1 MFRGEHWT
9 QSEGAASEFGLQLV
23 RSARGSGAPVAG
35 VIRQGSGPGVGGNSG
50 AQALGLAML
59 FGAARVLL
67 LGYDMQFRGAQAHW
81 HGHHGKGLNNPRH
94 GSLAGW
100 AKGFEVL
107 ARELR
112 GVDVINCS
120 RETAITAFPRAPL
133 QECLSE

>member
-9 QSEGAASEFGLQLV
+9 QSEGAASEFGLHRV
-23 RSARGSGAPVAG
+23 PSARGAGAPVNG
-35 VIRQGSGPGVGGNSG
+35 VIRQGCGPGVGGNSG
-50 AQALGLAML
+50 AQALGLAVL
-59 FGAARVLL
+59 FGAAHVLL
-67 LGYDMQFRGAQAHW
+67 LGYDMSLRGNQTHW
-81 HGHHGKGLNNPRH
+81 HGHHGKGLNNPRP

-120 RETAITAFPRAPL
+120 RQTAITAFPRASL
-133 QECLSE
+133 EECLAA